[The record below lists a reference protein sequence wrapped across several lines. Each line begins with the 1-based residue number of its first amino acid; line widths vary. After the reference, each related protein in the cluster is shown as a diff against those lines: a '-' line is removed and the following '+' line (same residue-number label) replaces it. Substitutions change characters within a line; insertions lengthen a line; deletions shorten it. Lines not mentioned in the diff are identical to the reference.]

1 MPAISKLYYT
11 AYYRILSRCT
21 LQIGHVPKCLLLQFV
36 CLKRCDVVVVIELCK
51 RDSSDSVTTDSPP
64 SIPAPLKDEDMS
76 GTTNYYSEETRII
89 APAART
95 KVGTAAPKIYG
106 KELRDLDDADLEGL
120 LSKLSPEELEDL
132 NSDFDPDNS
141 LLPPSQR
148 CRNQTSKQPTG
159 PYQRDKLLLF
169 LEESAKQEE
178 DWEEWVPFSPGIKRE
193 LDLDDEDDLD
203 EALHEAP
210 EKDLVDLAGI
220 LGMHNLLNQSQY
232 YNALKSS
239 HSFVHA
245 NDRHGSLKEYSLV
258 AGVART
264 HKKRD
269 CSQEG
274 KGQDETTG
282 TTFSGVVRAFEPKIL
297 PEEPENETDVDDCIR
312 KLEANDEM
320 VTEININNMKRISKE
335 RIKALIKASCASK
348 HIKKLSLANTAISDQ
363 EARGLVELLETSPSL
378 RVLNVE
384 SNFITPEL
392 LAKLLRATLATQN
405 LTEFHA
411 ENQRASVLGN
421 QIEMDM
427 MLTVEENE
435 SLLRVGVSFQSMEA
449 RHRVSEA
456 LERNYER
463 RMMNGIGQQTF
474 KLLASDMQLPYS
486 KENQLY
492 IAIVLIVRLPLSYFA
507 VLFLSNL
514 NVERDRIKEL
524 YRCNLSGARFRCY
537 ITRFVA
543 NQQLVF

>member
-1 MPAISKLYYT
+1 
-11 AYYRILSRCT
+11 
-21 LQIGHVPKCLLLQFV
+21 
-36 CLKRCDVVVVIELCK
+36 
-51 RDSSDSVTTDSPP
+51 
-64 SIPAPLKDEDMS
+64 MS
-76 GTTNYYSEETRII
+76 GNSNYYSEETRII

-95 KVGTAAPKIYG
+95 KVGTAAPKIFG

-178 DWEEWVPFSPGIKRE
+178 DWEEWVPFSPGIKRGKIYEPKEDSDKKSGEMEMPIE
-193 LDLDDEDDLD
+193 LDLDDDEEDLNG
-203 EALHEAP
+203 ALQEAP

-232 YNALKSS
+232 YNALK
-239 HSFVHA
+239 
-245 NDRHGSLKEYSLV
+245 
-258 AGVART
+258 
-264 HKKRD
+264 
-269 CSQEG
+269 G

-282 TTFSGVVRAFEPKIL
+282 TTFTGVVRASEAKIL
-297 PEEPENETDVDDCIR
+297 PEEPENETDVDDCIK
-312 KLEANDEM
+312 KLEADDEM
-320 VTEININNMKRISKE
+320 VTEVNINNMKRVSKE

-363 EARGLVELLETSPSL
+363 EARGL
-378 RVLNVE
+378 
-384 SNFITPEL
+384 
-392 LAKLLRATLATQN
+392 
-405 LTEFHA
+405 
-411 ENQRASVLGN
+411 RASVLGN

-463 RMMNGIGQQTF
+463 LRLRRLG
-474 KLLASDMQLPYS
+474 
-486 KENQLY
+486 KEPQEWNDIDQ
-492 IAIVLIVRLPLSYFA
+492 AATS
-507 VLFLSNL
+507 
-514 NVERDRIKEL
+514 
-524 YRCNLSGARFRCY
+524 
-537 ITRFVA
+537 
-543 NQQLVF
+543 

>member
-1 MPAISKLYYT
+1 M
-11 AYYRILSRCT
+11 
-21 LQIGHVPKCLLLQFV
+21 LLNI
-36 CLKRCDVVVVIELCK
+36 C
-51 RDSSDSVTTDSPP
+51 S
-64 SIPAPLKDEDMS
+64 
-76 GTTNYYSEETRII
+76 YYSEETRII

-95 KVGTAAPKIYG
+95 KVGTAAPKIFG
-106 KELRDLDDADLEGL
+106 KELRDLDDGDLEGL

-178 DWEEWVPFSPGIKRE
+178 DWEEWVPFSPGIKRGKIYEPKENNDKKSGKMEMPIE
-193 LDLDDEDDLD
+193 LDLDDDDDEDDLD
-203 EALHEAP
+203 DALHEAP

-232 YNALKSS
+232 YNALK
-239 HSFVHA
+239 
-245 NDRHGSLKEYSLV
+245 
-258 AGVART
+258 
-264 HKKRD
+264 
-269 CSQEG
+269 G

-282 TTFSGVVRAFEPKIL
+282 TTFSGVVRAFEAKIL
-297 PEEPENETDVDDCIR
+297 PEEPENETDVDDCIK

-320 VTEININNMKRISKE
+320 VTEVNINNMKRISKE
-335 RIKALIKASCASK
+335 RIRALIKASCASK
-348 HIKKLSLANTAISDQ
+348 HIKKLSMANTAISDQ

-392 LAKLLRATLATQN
+392 LAKLLRATLITQS

-463 RMMNGIGQQTF
+463 LRLRRLG
-474 KLLASDMQLPYS
+474 
-486 KENQLY
+486 KEP
-492 IAIVLIVRLPLSYFA
+492 R
-507 VLFLSNL
+507 
-514 NVERDRIKEL
+514 E
-524 YRCNLSGARFRCY
+524 
-537 ITRFVA
+537 
-543 NQQLVF
+543 